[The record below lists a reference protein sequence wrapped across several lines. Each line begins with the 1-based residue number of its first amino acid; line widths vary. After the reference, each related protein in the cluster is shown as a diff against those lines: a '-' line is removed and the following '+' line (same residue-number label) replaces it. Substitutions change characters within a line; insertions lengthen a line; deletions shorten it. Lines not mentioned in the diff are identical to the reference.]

1 MEKRAKRLDRSP
13 KVKAQAA
20 EVTSEQDFPEGRLL
34 TTESEQETTKGY
46 LEFRRPEGITG
57 TVPFGCYTSVASSEQ
72 YADSAAPFGA
82 STMKGGLFGSPT
94 PFGRPVSL
102 QQPQG
107 GGGLGFTAPLNAA
120 TKQHSSFGSS
130 AFGVPTNQQKP
141 MLFSGGGFR
150 FGTSTNQ
157 GGLFSGSSAKSSKE
171 PQIAERPAIGVKSGL
186 TSVPFG
192 FSGKKVVFSQASFP
206 IGGQSGFGAGLASS
220 GPKPRPTG
228 GFGSSPYMT
237 SLGAPS
243 SSQMGMRPQ
252 HGLLPTS
259 LVSTLT
265 DTFSGSR
272 PEALIDENKKLVRL
286 GGHLGKLSMSKTQ
299 EMFNLETCVYSLSLM
314 NLASNVQAKPF
325 PPPPPPPSPSQ
336 SLPWARRGTADPP
349 PPPAG
354 GAPQPPRPLPLSFP
368 ASLPPVKAFSAQA
381 QGKSPPPPPPPP
393 PGGAPLPP
401 PLPPCGAMLQAKPS
415 LPTPPPGGA
424 PLPPPLPL
432 PGAMLQAKP
441 SLPTPPL
448 GGAPPRPLLGKA
460 RPLPCSADKATPPL
474 PPLPPAGDMPQATP
488 IPPTLSRRS
497 APPLQESNE
506 MQPCAV
512 YKSVRRKK
520 SKFMFD
526 FLLLKC
532 LGLLDIGVAFICLCQ
547 C

>member
-34 TTESEQETTKGY
+34 TAESEQETTKGY

-94 PFGRPVSL
+94 PFGPPVSL

-107 GGGLGFTAPLNAA
+107 GGGLGFTALLNAA

-141 MLFSGGGFR
+141 MLFSGGGFG

-157 GGLFSGSSAKSSKE
+157 GGLFSGSSAELSKE

-192 FSGKKVVFSQASFP
+192 FSGKKVGFSHASFQ
-206 IGGQSGFGAGLASS
+206 IGGQSGFGASLASS
-220 GPKPRPTG
+220 GPKQFRAG

-299 EMFNLETCVYSLSLM
+299 ERFNLETCVDSLSPM